1 MAKGARGR
9 IMKWS
14 SAPLTLSG
22 SFLGPARSFTGAG
35 DTADLVGWH
44 RAVDPVNPY
53 KLVLFNSTGGP
64 DSFTI
69 KGGAGRPADLPRGD
83 PSAVAMIHSF
93 SAADPT
99 DYQTIA
105 GRWLGQGA
113 FVYFGA
119 IDEPFL
125 LAFRTPRLVG
135 ELMVAGVPFV
145 AALRQG
151 EHELFGAPW
160 RLVYLGDPLYRLENG
175 ARTNSAVQT
184 ESIGRLAP
192 AAWLKIAPEY
202 ASWPV
207 AEFASPTIAPFG
219 RAAGEVFRSEN
230 DRLNRCLDAAIG
242 ELTGPR
248 SSRLP
253 SRSVDRSVA
262 PVSTLRRSDWRAV
275 LTSIRRDQLDS
286 RLRPTFDAL
295 LIDTLLEAGLCD
307 LLMTRLA
314 MIPPSEAGFRVWQAL
329 ENCAMQ
335 RLARLV
341 ADGDKGRRF
350 GRALDLWDEVMR
362 LHWPRNSRFPSHFT
376 ERVSALAWN
385 DSSRRRLW
393 LERLRRTGATMAG
406 DSGRHSQAEV
416 VAAEQARVEAT
427 LGGLGSRH

>member
-14 SAPLTLSG
+14 SAAADIERIIPG
-22 SFLGPARSFTGAG
+22 AGAIVHRAG

-151 EHELFGAPW
+151 EHELFGRPV
-160 RLVYLGDPLYRLENG
+160 RTGLPGRPPLSVRKW
-175 ARTNSAVQT
+175 SA
-184 ESIGRLAP
+184 EP
-192 AAWLKIAPEY
+192 
-202 ASWPV
+202 
-207 AEFASPTIAPFG
+207 
-219 RAAGEVFRSEN
+219 
-230 DRLNRCLDAAIG
+230 
-242 ELTGPR
+242 
-248 SSRLP
+248 
-253 SRSVDRSVA
+253 
-262 PVSTLRRSDWRAV
+262 
-275 LTSIRRDQLDS
+275 
-286 RLRPTFDAL
+286 
-295 LIDTLLEAGLCD
+295 
-307 LLMTRLA
+307 
-314 MIPPSEAGFRVWQAL
+314 IPL
-329 ENCAMQ
+329 
-335 RLARLV
+335 
-341 ADGDKGRRF
+341 
-350 GRALDLWDEVMR
+350 
-362 LHWPRNSRFPSHFT
+362 
-376 ERVSALAWN
+376 
-385 DSSRRRLW
+385 SRRR
-393 LERLRRTGATMAG
+393 A
-406 DSGRHSQAEV
+406 S
-416 VAAEQARVEAT
+416 VA
-427 LGGLGSRH
+427 

>member
-1 MAKGARGR
+1 
-9 IMKWS
+9 
-14 SAPLTLSG
+14 
-22 SFLGPARSFTGAG
+22 
-35 DTADLVGWH
+35 
-44 RAVDPVNPY
+44 
-53 KLVLFNSTGGP
+53 
-64 DSFTI
+64 
-69 KGGAGRPADLPRGD
+69 
-83 PSAVAMIHSF
+83 MIHSF

-119 IDEPFL
+119 VEEPFL

-160 RLVYLGDPLYRLENG
+160 RLVYLGDPLYRLENA

-184 ESIGRLAP
+184 ESSGRLAP
-192 AAWLKIAPEY
+192 GTWLKIAPEY
-202 ASWPV
+202 ATWPA
-207 AEFASPTIAPFG
+207 AEIASPTVAPMG
-219 RAAGEVFRSEN
+219 PVAGQIFRSEN
-230 DRLNRCLDAAIG
+230 DRLNKCLDEAIG

-248 SSRLP
+248 SSRRA
-253 SRSVDRSVA
+253 SHSVDRSVA
-262 PVSTLRRSDWRAV
+262 PLPTLRRSEWRGV
-275 LTSIRRDQLDS
+275 LASIRRDQLDP
-286 RLRPTFDAL
+286 RLRPAFDAL
-295 LIDTLLEAGLCD
+295 LIDTLFEAGLCD

-314 MIPPSEAGFRVWQAL
+314 LIPPSEAGFRVWQAL

-335 RLARLV
+335 RIARPDE
-341 ADGDKGRRF
+341 DGDKGRRF
-350 GRALDLWDEVMR
+350 GRDLDLWDEVMR

-393 LERLRRTGATMAG
+393 LERLRRAGATLAG
-406 DSGRHSQAEV
+406 DSGWHPQAEV
-416 VAAEQARVEAT
+416 VAAERTRVEAT